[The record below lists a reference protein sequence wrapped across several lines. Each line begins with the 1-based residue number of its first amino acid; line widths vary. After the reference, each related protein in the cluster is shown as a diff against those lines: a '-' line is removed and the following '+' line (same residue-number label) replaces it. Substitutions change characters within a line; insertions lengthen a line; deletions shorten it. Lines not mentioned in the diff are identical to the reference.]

1 MAELALLRLLIGA
14 KVWTPFVALPLAAA
28 TTDTTGTTPITVAII
43 SGAFTLV
50 AGLITATVALR
61 RTRDPDISELLALH
75 DRVTVVETNLADLR
89 DDVRELLRRRR

>member
-1 MAELALLRLLIGA
+1 MGELALLRLLTSA
-14 KVWTPFVALPLAAA
+14 RFWVPHAALPLAAA
-28 TTDTTGTTPITVAII
+28 TTDSTSTTPITVAII

-50 AGLITATVALR
+50 AGLVTAAVALR

-89 DDVRELLRRRR
+89 DDVRELLRRRK